1 VICNY
6 KLLDFLVTESVHFR
20 YPRSCLR
27 SNRSCTLFFGGLTS
41 EQLSFWERATC
52 ILLWYEWSFLVF
64 RLRDRKERISYAPE
78 ASYTRCFPFRYQLP
92 ESTVFYTDWRWYFS
106 ISRNTMYLIGF
117 VSEGHFIPSFVNLSV
132 ASWLELQVWTLL
144 HNTDHRKGTQI
155 RFLRRFQNWFSE
167 MEIVFNGSVTS
178 CYEYAWSSRFSHRS
192 TDYHTQCGFSG
203 WWSLGFNGATAFN
216 DQFHSTNEKTFIV
229 FKDTWF
235 KIQMLVY
242 TNLDSCFLVSD
253 TELVNKYSYTTV
265 RVRIGQYLTVK
276 SDSGD
281 PVLDDYSALL
291 AMCAVMVIR

>member
-1 VICNY
+1 
-6 KLLDFLVTESVHFR
+6 
-20 YPRSCLR
+20 
-27 SNRSCTLFFGGLTS
+27 
-41 EQLSFWERATC
+41 
-52 ILLWYEWSFLVF
+52 
-64 RLRDRKERISYAPE
+64 
-78 ASYTRCFPFRYQLP
+78 
-92 ESTVFYTDWRWYFS
+92 
-106 ISRNTMYLIGF
+106 
-117 VSEGHFIPSFVNLSV
+117 
-132 ASWLELQVWTLL
+132 
-144 HNTDHRKGTQI
+144 
-155 RFLRRFQNWFSE
+155 
-167 MEIVFNGSVTS
+167 
-178 CYEYAWSSRFSHRS
+178 
-192 TDYHTQCGFSG
+192 
-203 WWSLGFNGATAFN
+203 LGFNGATAFN